1 MWMNVKSLAK
11 LSWTVG
17 LPVMLLVASPLAVEA
32 AKKVFREDKGP
43 DTVDVSKYPEEA
55 QDTYS
60 GRFLKRCSKCHTVA
74 RPINTKKI
82 VLKDEWTT
90 YTKKMMRKP
99 GSGIKEADRR
109 KIVDFLVYDGRVRK
123 PEVYLTKLDEAIKK
137 ERDPRRK
144 QALTEE
150 RKEIQLRIRIKELD
164 VLSRAEESTAKKA
177 EYEREA
183 DSLRVQAD
191 KMMEAR
197 K

>member
-1 MWMNVKSLAK
+1 MSVRRLVNLFWTLLLPATL
-11 LSWTVG
+11 LSV
-17 LPVMLLVASPLAVEA
+17 SPCAVEA
-32 AKKVFREDKGP
+32 AKKVFREDRGP
-43 DTVDVSKYPEEA
+43 ETVDVAKYPEEA
-55 QDTYS
+55 QNTYN

-123 PEVYLTKLDEAIKK
+123 PEVYLTKLDEVIEK
-137 ERDPRRK
+137 ERDPR
-144 QALTEE
+144 QTQVLTEE
-150 RKEIQLRIRIKELD
+150 REEILLRIRIKELEA
-164 VLSRAEESTAKKA
+164 LARAEESAAKKA